1 MIRELQVIFGVDPIP
16 LHLRV
21 ASESLVFLE
30 QLGGVA
36 ARAIVDAVA
45 VILTA
50 RITLRA
56 LLLPA
61 TAATAAGLTIIDQ
74 FLCVLS
80 FVTNPVVLQKCGCML
95 LGSSSPIIGDT
106 CLPRSPDGSDC
117 MTKEAGNSP
126 FSTGYDENAC
136 PCSAQ

>member
-1 MIRELQVIFGVDPIP
+1 MIRELQIIFGVYTVP

-21 ASESLVFLE
+21 ACESLVLLK
-30 QLGGVA
+30 QLSGVA

-45 VILTA
+45 VILAA
-50 RITLRA
+50 RISLWA
-56 LLLPA
+56 LLLP
-61 TAATAAGLTIIDQ
+61 TTTATAAGLTIIDQ
-74 FLCVLS
+74 LLCVLS

-95 LGSSSPIIGDT
+95 LGASSPIIGET